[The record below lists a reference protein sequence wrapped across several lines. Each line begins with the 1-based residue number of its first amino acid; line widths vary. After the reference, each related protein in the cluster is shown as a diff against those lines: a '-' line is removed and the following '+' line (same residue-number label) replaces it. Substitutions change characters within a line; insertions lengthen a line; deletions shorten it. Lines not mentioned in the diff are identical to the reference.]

1 MRQSLRLL
9 VGIITL
15 TAVPIS
21 AQEWS
26 VGAGVGPFVFGD
38 FVRQTLRPVGG
49 AVGNPATIKLSAK
62 TRPGGSLDIE
72 RDISGWLAI
81 RFEGAYT
88 HSKLAVRTSNAGG
101 VSLDAGTINVTT
113 VMVPLVIRFNQHG
126 TFRFHVIGGP
136 AYAMYDIHRTFTPSQ
151 SNGAFEG
158 TRSQW
163 GGTAGGGVGWWFSNR
178 FAVEGQ
184 ITDIVT
190 SSPFHRSEIGD
201 SEKIKIPKP
210 QNVHTTV
217 GIRVRF

>member
-9 VGIITL
+9 LAIALL
-15 TAVPIS
+15 TAVPVS
-21 AQEWS
+21 AQNWS
-26 VGAGVGPFVFGD
+26 LGLGAGPFVFGD
-38 FVRQTLRPVGG
+38 FVRQTLRPIGG
-49 AVGNPATIKLSAK
+49 TVGNPTTIKLSAK
-62 TRPGGSLDIE
+62 TRPGASIDIE
-72 RDISGWLAI
+72 RDIAGWLAI
-81 RFEGAYT
+81 RLEGAFT

-101 VSLDAGTINVTT
+101 VTLDAGTIDVTT
-113 VMVPLVIRFNQHG
+113 VMAPLVLRFNQRG
-126 TFRFHVIGGP
+126 TFRFHVMGGP
-136 AYAMYDIHRTFTPSQ
+136 AYAMYDIHRTNTPAQ

-163 GGTAGGGVGWWFSNR
+163 GGAAGGGVGWWFSNR

-184 ITDIVT
+184 ITDIIT

-201 SEKIKIPKP
+201 SETLKIPKP